1 MPQRDV
7 AAKRYA
13 QAVASMAAD
22 AGAWDAWLDNL
33 AALRVVLTEPSAVAF
48 FLSSKVALEAKY
60 RALDE
65 ALAAQLAEARSLA
78 KLLVRKQRTALI
90 EGIEDAFREMVNDTR
105 GVATA
110 RVTTAVA
117 LDDGGRESVQT
128 AVRRLTSAQTVEL
141 EEAVDPAI
149 LGGAV
154 IQIGD
159 HIIDGSV
166 RTRLT
171 GLRRSIAGSIG

>member
-33 AALRVVLTEPSAVAF
+33 AALRVVLTEPSAAAF

-78 KLLVRKQRTALI
+78 KLLVADPTPRRRCRRVEAQRHRRPLPPALRPASEPRPGAGRVGRTAGRGHRAELPG
-90 EGIEDAFREMVNDTR
+90 EGSMVGPPGLEPGTC
-105 GVATA
+105 
-110 RVTTAVA
+110 
-117 LDDGGRESVQT
+117 
-128 AVRRLTSAQTVEL
+128 RL
-141 EEAVDPAI
+141 
-149 LGGAV
+149 
-154 IQIGD
+154 
-159 HIIDGSV
+159 
-166 RTRLT
+166 
-171 GLRRSIAGSIG
+171 